1 MKELVAFQSH
11 RKSLGS
17 LGWAAIRRA
26 CTLIKLQNTGCGHS
40 KLLDVFFACKILD
53 KKKNQKMKLQMAPG
67 ASGTLGPACDLL
79 RRKRM
84 CGWLTEARVR
94 DLKWII
100 P

>member
-1 MKELVAFQSH
+1 MPRVAFSLSFIKEGWMKELVAFQSH

-53 KKKNQKMKLQMAPG
+53 KKKKI
-67 ASGTLGPACDLL
+67 
-79 RRKRM
+79 RK
-84 CGWLTEARVR
+84 
-94 DLKWII
+94 
-100 P
+100 